1 MSSRITPARRAA
13 AGRSNPFA
21 SASRAVTANAG
32 GLGRKAAVVL
42 AASGL
47 AFTGTMAANA
57 ANAPAQK
64 AAAPAS
70 APEAASQSQA
80 PLSASSS
87 VSIAYERPAVK
98 STPAPVVKAPV
109 VVEKPAAPAAPKV
122 AAAPKAAAAA
132 PAAAPA
138 PAAAAAPAPKVTVKS
153 APAPA
158 KTPAPAAAGSINASM
173 VSAAYAQVGITQDC
187 TAMVEKALGASGIR
201 VGDLAPMQFMNYGK
215 VVSTPQPGDMIVQSG
230 HVAIF
235 VGNGKA
241 LSGGMN
247 GVNETIVHPLSWLTA
262 TGPVTFVRPG
272 A

>member
-1 MSSRITPARRAA
+1 
-13 AGRSNPFA
+13 
-21 SASRAVTANAG
+21 
-32 GLGRKAAVVL
+32 
-42 AASGL
+42 
-47 AFTGTMAANA
+47 
-57 ANAPAQK
+57 
-64 AAAPAS
+64 
-70 APEAASQSQA
+70 
-80 PLSASSS
+80 
-87 VSIAYERPAVK
+87 
-98 STPAPVVKAPV
+98 
-109 VVEKPAAPAAPKV
+109 
-122 AAAPKAAAAA
+122 
-132 PAAAPA
+132 
-138 PAAAAAPAPKVTVKS
+138 
-153 APAPA
+153 
-158 KTPAPAAAGSINASM
+158 M

-272 A
+272 V

>member
-32 GLGRKAAVVL
+32 GLGRKAAVLL

-64 AAAPAS
+64 AAAPAA
-70 APEAASQSQA
+70 APEAASPAQA

-109 VVEKPAAPAAPKV
+109 VAEKPAAPAAPKV

-132 PAAAPA
+132 PAR
-138 PAAAAAPAPKVTVKS
+138 AAAPAPKVTVKS

-272 A
+272 V

>member
-1 MSSRITPARRAA
+1 MSSRFTRARRAA
-13 AGRSNPFA
+13 AGRSNPFV

-32 GLGRKAAVVL
+32 GLGRQAAVIL

-47 AFTGTMAANA
+47 AFTGSMAANA

-64 AAAPAS
+64 DAAPAS
-70 APEAASQSQA
+70 APTAASQVQA

-87 VSIAYERPAVK
+87 VKIAFERPAVK
-98 STPAPVVKAPV
+98 STPAPVVQEPV
-109 VVEKPAAPAAPKV
+109 VVAKPAAQR
-122 AAAPKAAAAA
+122 
-132 PAAAPA
+132 AAAPA
-138 PAAAAAPAPKVTVKS
+138 PAAAPVAAPAPAPKVSAPKVTVQS

-158 KTPAPAAAGSINASM
+158 KAPAAGGVNASM

-201 VGDLAPMQFMNYGK
+201 VGDLAPMQFMNHGK
-215 VVSTPQPGDMIVQSG
+215 VVSTPQPGDMVVQSG
-230 HVAIF
+230 HVGIF
-235 VGNGKA
+235 VGNGKV

-247 GVNETIVHPLSWLTA
+247 GVNETVVHPLSWLTA
-262 TGPVTFVRPG
+262 TGPVTFVRAG